1 MDLVFVQSRQA
12 DCGKITGRSPFTGGD
27 VMRIDMNVAIATNL
41 RRALMALAAAVLLAG
56 CAAAPLV
63 EEADR
68 AKIRKV
74 VIAVAD
80 FPPNI
85 EMRIQTQTQDQTQT
99 SGTSA
104 FGKVQAAVEEEMTR
118 RLKASELR
126 DPLIAALRREL
137 TTGDFEASVL
147 PRSEVRTSAEDRRPA
162 YKPQA
167 KDVDA
172 VLEVS
177 LRSIVMVGAGR
188 ASIMTR
194 GSNELLASLGAIVQ
208 VRLIDAKDQ
217 RVMGNLGVRQFS
229 GYVPL
234 EDWIATRGGQMDEGL
249 EQMNRRLAAD
259 IVDLALREYTPPEPG
274 TDGEVRDPAPT
285 DTPELAL
292 PPGTFSPYRID
303 TLRPVSLPT
312 ERSNT
317 LNNRRPRYGSR
328 GAFTPIT
335 ADSNR
340 PSLEWERFPRGYAW
354 APETADAARIS
365 GVTYEVRLYNAL
377 RRYVSGGPVFLS
389 PERVIYER
397 AGLAQPA
404 HQPETELEP
413 CHVYFWSARAR
424 FELDGRVRVTPWMSV
439 GVPRSALAFATPPAS
454 GNKRDCFYGN

>member
-1 MDLVFVQSRQA
+1 MNLVFVQSRQA
-12 DCGKITGRSPFTGGD
+12 DRGKITGRSPFTGGD

-41 RRALMALAAAVLLAG
+41 RRALMALAAGVLLAG

-85 EMRIQTQTQDQTQT
+85 EMRIQTQTPAQTPDQPG
-99 SGTSA
+99 GTSA
-104 FGKVQAAVEEEMTR
+104 IARVQAAVEEEVTR
-118 RLKASELR
+118 RLKASDLR
-126 DPLIAALRREL
+126 EPLIAALRREL
-137 TTGDFEASVL
+137 IAGEFEASVL
-147 PRSEVRTSAEDRRPA
+147 PQSEARTSADRPPV

-194 GSNELLASLGAIVQ
+194 GSNELLAALGAGAQ
-208 VRLIDAKDQ
+208 VRLIDARNQ
-217 RVMGNLGVRQFS
+217 RVMGDFGVRNFS
-229 GYVPL
+229 GLAPL
-234 EDWIATRGGQMDEGL
+234 EDWMSTQGGRMDGAL

-259 IVDLALREYTPPEPG
+259 IVDAALRLHTPPEP
-274 TDGEVRDPAPT
+274 PT
-285 DTPELAL
+285 NYSLTPVEYDRATY
-292 PPGTFSPYRID
+292 PNIHA
-303 TLRPVSLPT
+303 LRPVSLLP

-317 LNNRRPRYGSR
+317 LNLRRPRYGFN
-328 GAFTPIT
+328 GLKWGVFTPMT

-340 PSLEWERFPRGYAW
+340 PTLEWERFPRGYSW

-365 GVTYEVRLYNAL
+365 EVSYEVRLYNAL
-377 RRYVSGGPVFLS
+377 RRYVSGGADLLF

-397 AGLAQPA
+397 EGLAQPV
-404 HQPETELEP
+404 HQPETELES
-413 CHVYFWSARAR
+413 CQAHFWTARAR
-424 FELDGRVRVTPWMSV
+424 FRLDGRVRVTPWMSV
-439 GVPRSALAFATPPAS
+439 GASLSPLAFATPPAQ
-454 GNKRDCFYGN
+454 GKTRDCFYGN

>member
-1 MDLVFVQSRQA
+1 
-12 DCGKITGRSPFTGGD
+12 
-27 VMRIDMNVAIATNL
+27 
-41 RRALMALAAAVLLAG
+41 
-56 CAAAPLV
+56 LV

-74 VIAVAD
+74 VVAVAD

-85 EMRIQTQTQDQTQT
+85 EMQIQTQT

-104 FGKVQAAVEEEMTR
+104 VGKVQAAVEEEMTR
-118 RLKASELR
+118 RLKASDLR
-126 DPLIAALRREL
+126 EPLIAALRREL
-137 TTGDFEASVL
+137 TAGEFEASVL

-177 LRSIVMVGAGR
+177 LRSIGMLGAGR
-188 ASIMTR
+188 ARIMTR
-194 GSNELLASLGAIVQ
+194 GSNELLASLEVIVQ
-208 VRLIDAKDQ
+208 ARLIDAKDR

-259 IVDLALREYTPPEPG
+259 IVDLALREYTPPESR
-274 TDGEVRDPAPT
+274 TDGEVRDPVPT

-292 PPGTFSPYRID
+292 PPGIFSLYRIHA
-303 TLRPVSLPT
+303 LRPVSLPP
-312 ERSNT
+312 ERSNPF
-317 LNNRRPRYGSR
+317 NHRRPRYG
-328 GAFTPIT
+328 GVFTPIT

-365 GVTYEVRLYNAL
+365 GVTYEVRLYSAL
-377 RRYVSGGPVFLS
+377 RRYVFGAGDPFFPEPVIYE